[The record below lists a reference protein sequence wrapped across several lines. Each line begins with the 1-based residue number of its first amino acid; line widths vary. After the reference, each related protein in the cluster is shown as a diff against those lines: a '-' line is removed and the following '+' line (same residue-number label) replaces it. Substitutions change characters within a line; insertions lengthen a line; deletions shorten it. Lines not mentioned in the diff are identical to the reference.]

1 MSRQYSYNLIA
12 GAQVADNLS
21 APADKFNALVK
32 TQPTSEYQI
41 RPLAILEPD
50 QQCEVW
56 EEAVR
61 SADGKVATY
70 KLVNDAVTELIGP
83 SPTPPPPEKKK
94 KEEPHPDAV
103 YFAMIAIIQPIPSVE
118 A

>member
-12 GAQVADNLS
+12 GAQVADKLS
-21 APADKFNALVK
+21 ATADNFNALVK

-70 KLVNDAVTELIGP
+70 KHVNDAVTELIGP
-83 SPTPPPPEKKK
+83 SPTPPPGKK

-103 YFAMIAIIQPIPSVE
+103 DFAMIAIIQPIPSVE